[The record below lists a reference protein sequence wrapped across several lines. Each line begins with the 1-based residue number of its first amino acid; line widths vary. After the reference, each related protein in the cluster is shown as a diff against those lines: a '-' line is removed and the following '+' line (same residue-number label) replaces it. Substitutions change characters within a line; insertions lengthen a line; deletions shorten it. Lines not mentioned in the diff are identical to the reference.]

1 MPPGS
6 RRFALACALLSFA
19 MGGVTRAQSSPRP
32 FAKPG
37 TPAHVG
43 RVRTFDLLHLRGEI
57 ALDFEAKEVRGRVD
71 LTLMPFDP
79 GLSSFVI
86 DCGPAVE
93 VEKVVINPGPGESEA
108 RFHREG
114 EELTIDPGRTFRGE
128 RLTASV
134 RYRARPTTG
143 LFFIKADD
151 DNPEFI
157 WTQGQSEDTRDWLPC
172 YDSPDDKATTEL
184 IVTVKRPLSV
194 VSNGRLVGSKENPD
208 GTRTFHWSLGVP
220 HSTYLITL
228 VAADF
233 AVYRDAVGQLPVE
246 YYVARGVDEA
256 TARRAMGRTPEM
268 LTYFAEAFGVPY
280 PFERYAQVCVPDF
293 TNLGMENTTVT
304 SLTDAIL
311 VDPIRALEGSSED
324 LVSHELAHQ
333 WFGDLLTCRDWSE
346 IWLNEG
352 FATYAEALWEGRVNG
367 EEGLQ
372 LTASEK
378 LDGYL
383 LGDQQIYRRPLV
395 EARYKKPDDLYD
407 HVAYDKAAC
416 VLHCLRGVLGDAAW
430 WEGVRTFARSH
441 RFGSVSTADL
451 RRAMERASGRDLG
464 WFFRQWVEQAGHPEL
479 RVTSRFDAEAGLLRV
494 AVAQEQKVD
503 DETPLFRIPTTLEVW
518 PDRGEP
524 ILVPVE
530 IRDREQEFTLRLDAA
545 PRNVDLDPE
554 GWVPKRV
561 KYAKSPAEWRFQL
574 EHSRHVL
581 SRLGAARELA
591 RVASRDREGDES
603 RASARALAGAWR
615 AERQPRARAQIVGF
629 LRRDVP
635 ELRTA
640 LFEAARDREPSV
652 RRSAF
657 SVLQGA
663 RFDADLERLC
673 RDAWA
678 NPREIYP
685 VRRMALSILSK
696 NQVADRVQLL
706 EAAAETPS
714 HREAIAESA
723 LELLAEADKAKL
735 RDVAIQV
742 GKSAAPVARR
752 RLAIEKLADLKA
764 EEADPAARDAC
775 IAWASDPDLDVRSA
789 AWEVL
794 AKWKVIEAL
803 SPLKSRLPREEGEA
817 KEWLEG
823 AIQDLERARDLEEIR

>member
-6 RRFALACALLSFA
+6 RRVAALALALIAFPMAGL
-19 MGGVTRAQSSPRP
+19 GRAQSAPRP
-32 FAKPG
+32 FAKPE
-37 TPAHVG
+37 TPAHIG
-43 RVRTFDLLHLRGEI
+43 RARTFDLLHLKGDI

-71 LTLMPFDP
+71 LTLMPFEP
-79 GLSSFVI
+79 GLSSLVI

-93 VEKVVINPGPGESEA
+93 VEEVLINPGPGEAAA
-108 RFHREG
+108 RFRREG
-114 EELTIDPGRTFRGE
+114 EELTIELGRTYRGE

-134 RYRARPTTG
+134 RYRAKPKAG
-143 LFFIKADD
+143 LFFIEADD

-194 VSNGRLVGSKENPD
+194 LSNGRLVGTKENAD

-233 AVYRDAVGQLPVE
+233 AVYRDSVGKLPVE

-293 TNLGMENTTVT
+293 TNLGMENTTVA

-311 VDPIRALEGSSED
+311 VDPIKFQEGSSED
-324 LVSHELAHQ
+324 LISHELAHQ

-372 LTASEK
+372 LTAESK
-378 LDGYL
+378 LDAYL
-383 LGDQQIYRRPLV
+383 LGDQHVYRRPLV
-395 EARYKKPDDLYD
+395 ENRYKKPDDLYD

-441 RFGSVSTADL
+441 RFGTVETADL

-479 RVTSRFDAEAGLLRV
+479 RISSRYDEEAGLLRV
-494 AVAQEQKVD
+494 AIAQEQKID
-503 DETPLFRIPTTLEVW
+503 EETPLFRIPTTLEVW

-524 ILVPVE
+524 ILVPIE
-530 IRDREQEFTLRLDAA
+530 INAREQEFTLRLDAP

-554 GWVPKRV
+554 GWVPKRA
-561 KYAKSPAEWRFQL
+561 KYAKSPEEWRFQW
-574 EHSRHVL
+574 EQSRHVL
-581 SRLGAARELA
+581 SRLRAARELA
-591 RVASRDREGDES
+591 RIASRDREGDE
-603 RASARALAGAWR
+603 AGAAGRALAGAWR
-615 AERQPRARAQIVGF
+615 AERQPRARAQVVGF
-629 LRRDVP
+629 LRR
-635 ELRTA
+635 ESREQRSA

-652 RRSAF
+652 RRAGF

-663 RFDADLERLC
+663 KFDADLERLC
-673 RDAWA
+673 REAWGD
-678 NPREIYP
+678 PREVYP

-696 NQVADRVQLL
+696 NKVPDRAQLL

-714 HREAIAESA
+714 HREEIAGSA
-723 LELLAEADKAKL
+723 LELLSQADGARF
-735 RDVAIQV
+735 RDVALRI
-742 GKSAAPVARR
+742 GGPGSPVARR
-752 RLAIEKLADLKA
+752 RRAVEKLSELEPDKAD
-764 EEADPAARDAC
+764 AAVRDAFVS
-775 IAWASDPDLDVRSA
+775 WTSDPDLDIRVA
-789 AWEVL
+789 AWEAL
-794 AKWKVIEAL
+794 AKWKVADAL
-803 SPLKSRLPREEGEA
+803 PTLKSRLPLEGEGA
-817 KEWLEG
+817 KEQLEKAIRDLEG
-823 AIQDLERARDLEEIR
+823 AR